1 MHILSLFSVC
11 KKFSYYDGE
20 QIIFSNLTYAFI
32 QKRSYAIMGP
42 SGVGKSTLL
51 HLLAGIDLPTSGT
64 ITLNEKTVASLQGAE
79 RAKNIALV
87 TQSSHFINEL
97 TVHENCAI
105 AGLAGGLTYKESL
118 NKAHNLLVAVGLQKH
133 LSHPIGTLS
142 GGQRQRLALV
152 RALMNNPTFLIADEV
167 TGNLDST
174 TAHAIMKLLLM
185 LQEEYEYGIIL
196 TTHDPAIA
204 SYMNT
209 VLHLTKDALTSTNNH
224 TFTQKVLP

>member
-11 KKFSYYDGE
+11 KKFSYCDGE
-20 QIIFSNLTYAFI
+20 QTIFSNLTYAFI
-32 QKRSYAIMGP
+32 QKKSYAIMAP
-42 SGVGKSTLL
+42 SGAGKSTLL
-51 HLLAGIDLPTSGT
+51 HLLAGIDTPTSGT
-64 ITLNEKTVASLQGAE
+64 ITLHEKNIASLQGID
-79 RAKNIALV
+79 RAKNMALV
-87 TQSSHFINEL
+87 VQSPHFINEL
-97 TVHENCAI
+97 TVLENCAI

-118 NKAHNLLVAVGLQKH
+118 NKAHNLLVSVGLEKD
-133 LSHPIGTLS
+133 LDHPIGTLS
-142 GGQRQRLALV
+142 GGQRQRLTLV

-167 TGNLDST
+167 TGNLDSS
-174 TAHAIMKLLLM
+174 TAHTIMKLLLT

-209 VLHLTKDALTSTNNH
+209 VLHLTKDALISIDNH